1 MEKRPQQMKPK
12 YSDEVLMRLADGDLN
27 DSDLSMRI
35 LSDIIDGDTELESRL
50 EVFTK
55 TRNTLITAFMNQGK
69 NE

>member
-1 MEKRPQQMKPK
+1 MKPK
-12 YSDEVLMRLADGDLN
+12 YSDEILMKLADGELN

>member
-12 YSDEVLMRLADGDLN
+12 YSDEVLMRLADGELN
-27 DSDLSMRI
+27 NSDLSMRI

-55 TRNTLITAFMNQGK
+55 TRNTLINAFMQQEK
-69 NE
+69 K